1 MQKRVSFENQPVTS
15 APEPKRKD
23 ELADAAPEAGA
34 GGDGASAIAA
44 LAPDPEVLRGIL
56 LKVASVAVFVSMST
70 CIKAAGEGI
79 PAGQIVF
86 FRSLFAMVP
95 ILAYLALRGQLRTA
109 FATAN
114 PLSHFMRGLVGV
126 MAMAAGFYGLTQLP
140 LPDVIAIGYAMPLI
154 AVVFAALFLGETV
167 RIYRWSA
174 VVVGLVGVMIISW
187 PRLTLFE
194 NGLTGSGQALG
205 AAAVLFSAALGAI
218 AMILV
223 RRLITTEKTP
233 TIVLYFSLSA
243 SLLALLSL
251 PFGWVALDA
260 ERAALLIA
268 AGFFGGLGQILLTQ
282 SYRFA
287 DVSTI
292 APFEYTSIILGIAIG
307 YFLFG
312 DLPSTSMLVGTAIVV
327 AAGIYI
333 IWREHRL
340 GLERRGAR
348 KLVTPQG

>member
-1 MQKRVSFENQPVTS
+1 VGRGQRPEIDDVTAPYDPERET
-15 APEPKRKD
+15 APED
-23 ELADAAPEAGA
+23 ASQDAAPGKARR
-34 GGDGASAIAA
+34 IA
-44 LAPDPEVLRGIL
+44 PPPERDATTGII
-56 LKVASVAVFVSMST
+56 LKVASVAVFVGMST

-95 ILAYLALRGQLRTA
+95 ILAYLAFRGQLRTA
-109 FATAN
+109 FVTAN
-114 PLSHFMRGLVGV
+114 PASHILRGFVGV
-126 MAMAAGFYGLTQLP
+126 CAMALGFYGLTKLP
-140 LPDVIAIGYAMPLI
+140 LPDVIAIGYAMPLLT
-154 AVVFAALFLGETV
+154 VVFAALFLGEVV

-174 VVVGLVGVMIISW
+174 VVVGLVGVLIISW
-187 PRLTLFE
+187 PRLTLFDG
-194 NGLTGSGQALG
+194 GLTGSDEALG
-205 AAAVLFSAALGAI
+205 AIAVLLSAALGAC

-243 SLLALLSL
+243 TVLSL
-251 PFGWVALDA
+251 VTVPFGWAWLDW
-260 ERAALLIA
+260 ERAGLLVL

-282 SYRFA
+282 CYRFA

-307 YFLFG
+307 FFLFG
-312 DLPSTSMLVGTAIVV
+312 DVPTWQMLLGTSIVV

-333 IWREHRL
+333 IIREHRL